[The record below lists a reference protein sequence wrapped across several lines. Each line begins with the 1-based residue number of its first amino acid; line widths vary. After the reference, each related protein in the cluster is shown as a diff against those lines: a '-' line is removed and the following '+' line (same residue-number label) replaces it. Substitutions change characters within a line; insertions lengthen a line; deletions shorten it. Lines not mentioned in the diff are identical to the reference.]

1 MGIGPWE
8 LLLLLGLVAILV
20 TARHLLRLSRPGDP
34 SPHTFLLWAAQGFG
48 LGRIPWAPGTFG
60 SLGGLLWL
68 IVSLGDGSLARF
80 VFAQV
85 VAIGFSI
92 RACGVAE
99 QVLRQKDP
107 GSVVLDEIV
116 AVPLCF
122 VAWIA
127 IVAGRTGAMPA
138 AEYFFSRQT
147 VLFTLG
153 IFVLFRL
160 FDIAKP
166 WPVRGSQ
173 SLPGGWGVTVDDLL
187 AAVYVNLVVLLVFL
201 VKHWF

>member
-1 MGIGPWE
+1 MGPWE
-8 LLLLLGLVAILV
+8 ILLLLALV
-20 TARHLLRLSRPGDP
+20 TILLASRRLVRLGRAGAEPKHP
-34 SPHTFLLWAAQGFG
+34 FLLWAAQGFG

-68 IVSLGDGSLARF
+68 MVSLNSGSVVVFVLAQL
-80 VFAQV
+80 A
-85 VAIGFSI
+85 AIAFSV

-99 QVLRQKDP
+99 KVLRQKDP

-122 VAWIA
+122 LSWIG
-127 IVAGRTGAMPA
+127 IVFARTGALPA
-138 AEYFFSRQT
+138 AEYFFSRDT
-147 VLFTLG
+147 TWFTLG
-153 IFVLFRL
+153 VFVLFRL

-187 AAVYVNLVVLLVFL
+187 AAGYVSLVVLGVFL
-201 VKHWF
+201 VKQWF

>member
-1 MGIGPWE
+1 MGPWE
-8 LLLLLGLVAILV
+8 ILLLLALV
-20 TARHLLRLSRPGDP
+20 TILLASRRLVRLGRVGTEATHP
-34 SPHTFLLWAAQGFG
+34 FLLWAAQGFG

-68 IVSLGDGSLARF
+68 MVSLNSGSVL
-80 VFAQV
+80 VFV
-85 VAIGFSI
+85 VAQLAAIAFSV

-122 VAWIA
+122 LSWIG
-127 IVAGRTGAMPA
+127 IVFARTGALPA
-138 AEYFFSRQT
+138 AEYFFSRDT
-147 VLFTLG
+147 AWFTLG
-153 IFVLFRL
+153 VFALFRL

-173 SLPGGWGVTVDDLL
+173 ALPGGWGVTVDDLL
-187 AAVYVNLVVLLVFL
+187 AAGYVSLVVLGVFL
-201 VKHWF
+201 VKQWF

>member
-1 MGIGPWE
+1 MTRTMGDSTNMSAIPLTVNIAAVYIDGH
-8 LLLLLGLVAILV
+8 LGVE
-20 TARHLLRLSRPGDP
+20 TE
-34 SPHTFLLWAAQGFG
+34 AQ
-48 LGRIPWAPGTFG
+48 LA
-60 SLGGLLWL
+60 
-68 IVSLGDGSLARF
+68 ARF
-80 VFAQV
+80 PHDKYGHVFIDV
-85 VAIGFSI
+85 
-92 RACGVAE
+92 
-99 QVLRQKDP
+99 
-107 GSVVLDEIV
+107 
-116 AVPLCF
+116 
-122 VAWIA
+122 
-127 IVAGRTGAMPA
+127 TGAMPA

>member
-1 MGIGPWE
+1 MGPWE
-8 LLLLLGLVAILV
+8 ILLLLALV
-20 TARHLLRLSRPGDP
+20 TILLASRRLVRLGRAGAEAKHP
-34 SPHTFLLWAAQGFG
+34 FLLWAAQGFG

-68 IVSLGDGSLARF
+68 MVSLNSGSVVVFVLAQL
-80 VFAQV
+80 A
-85 VAIGFSI
+85 AIAFSV

-99 QVLRQKDP
+99 KVLRQKDP

-122 VAWIA
+122 LSWIG
-127 IVAGRTGAMPA
+127 IVFARTGALPA
-138 AEYFFSRQT
+138 AEYFFSRDT
-147 VLFTLG
+147 TWFTLG
-153 IFVLFRL
+153 VFVLFRL

-187 AAVYVNLVVLLVFL
+187 AAGYVSLVVLGVFL
-201 VKHWF
+201 VKQWF